1 MPHSCFATPTIAS
14 GRFSRIASSLVSALV
29 LGAPMVSAHAQI
41 NYARYK
47 PGTIAAIM
55 QLHDSTI
62 RADDPEKHP
71 ALIVSGDDFPT
82 LTRVVYLGDSRPVS
96 PRRVDIVKHWG
107 LTFRR
112 DSTIVKNFHREYLF
126 QEGKQLLWLP
136 VQDTVASY
144 FARELHP
151 GQTVSLYVVW
161 FGAYYADED
170 ITWTFIVNDFEA
182 ERGAT
187 Q

>member
-1 MPHSCFATPTIAS
+1 MVRAARSSTIAVVLL
-14 GRFSRIASSLVSALV
+14 GALV
-29 LGAPMVSAHAQI
+29 LGAPIESAHAQI
-41 NYARYK
+41 NYGRYK

-82 LTRVVYLGDSRPVS
+82 LTRVVYLGDSRPLS

-107 LTFRR
+107 MTFRR

-151 GQTVSLYVVW
+151 GQTVRLYVVW
-161 FGAYYADED
+161 FGAYYAGED
-170 ITWTFIVNDFEA
+170 ITWTFIVNEFEA
-182 ERGAT
+182 ESGAT
-187 Q
+187 P

>member
-1 MPHSCFATPTIAS
+1 MVRASRFSTIAVAIL
-14 GRFSRIASSLVSALV
+14 GVLI
-29 LGAPMVSAHAQI
+29 LGAPIESAYAQI
-41 NYARYK
+41 NYVRYR

-55 QLHDSTI
+55 QLHDSAI

-82 LTRVVYLGDSRPVS
+82 LTRVVYVGDSRALS
-96 PRRVDIVKHWG
+96 ARRVDIVKHWG

-112 DSTIVKNFHREYLF
+112 DSTIVNNFHREYLF

-151 GQTVSLYVVW
+151 GQTVRLYVVW
-161 FGAYYADED
+161 FGAYYAGDD
-170 ITWTFIVNDFEA
+170 ITWTFIVNEFEA
-182 ERGAT
+182 ERGET

>member
-1 MPHSCFATPTIAS
+1 MARAF
-14 GRFSRIASSLVSALV
+14 RFSTISFALFGALV
-29 LGAPMVSAHAQI
+29 LGAPTASAHAQV
-41 NYARYK
+41 NWARYE
-47 PGTIAAIM
+47 PGTIAAVM

-62 RADDPEKHP
+62 RADHVANHP
-71 ALIVSGDDFPT
+71 GFIISGDDFPT
-82 LTRVVYLGDSRPVS
+82 LTRVIFRGDSRPLS
-96 PRRVDIVKHWG
+96 PRRVDIVKEWG
-107 LTFRR
+107 LTFRK

-161 FGAYYADED
+161 FGAYYAGDD
-170 ITWTFIVNDFEA
+170 ITWTFIVNDFKA
-182 ERGAT
+182 EPGET
-187 Q
+187 K

>member
-1 MPHSCFATPTIAS
+1 MVRASRFSTIAVAIL
-14 GRFSRIASSLVSALV
+14 GVLI
-29 LGAPMVSAHAQI
+29 LGAPIESTYAQI

-82 LTRVVYLGDSRPVS
+82 LARVVYVGDSRPLS
-96 PRRVDIVKHWG
+96 PTRVDIVKHWG

-112 DSTIVKNFHREYLF
+112 DSTIVNNFHREYLF

-151 GQTVSLYVVW
+151 GQTVRLYVVW
-161 FGAYYADED
+161 FGAYYAGEA
-170 ITWTFIVNDFEA
+170 ITWTFIVNEFEA
-182 ERGAT
+182 ERGET

>member
-1 MPHSCFATPTIAS
+1 MRVTTRYAHNSAAFLFPAMLAIPFRAS
-14 GRFSRIASSLVSALV
+14 LGQGRWDA
-29 LGAPMVSAHAQI
+29 
-41 NYARYK
+41 YK
-47 PGTIAAIM
+47 PGALAAIM
-55 QLHDSTI
+55 DAHDSTI

-82 LTRVVYLGDSRPVS
+82 LTRVVYPGDSRPLS

-107 LTFRR
+107 MTFRR

-151 GQTVSLYVVW
+151 GQTVRLYVVW
-161 FGAYYADED
+161 FGAYYAGED
-170 ITWTFIVNDFEA
+170 ITWTFIVNEFEA

-187 Q
+187 P